1 MRSSGLGRFRM
12 AAVALLGFLAA
23 SCAGV
28 DRYDAAGN
36 IHAFLISIRN
46 GDTQTFNAYV
56 DRPALKEQ
64 LRARLL
70 AAAARRGGAMGAMG
84 AFLAQP
90 LVGLAVDALVQ
101 PDVFRAVAETMGYS
115 PDAPIPNR
123 VAIASVLRRLDADH
137 VCAPIKA
144 GGPCLLTFR
153 NEDGVWRLIDF
164 EGDISMLRQPKGK

>member
-1 MRSSGLGRFRM
+1 MRSSGLGRFRV
-12 AAVALLGFLAA
+12 AAVALFGLLAA

-36 IHAFLISIRN
+36 VHAFLISIRN

-90 LVGLAVDALVQ
+90 LVGLLRWTPWSSRTCSAPWPRPWAI
-101 PDVFRAVAETMGYS
+101 PRMRRS
-115 PDAPIPNR
+115 PTAWP
-123 VAIASVLRRLDADH
+123 
-137 VCAPIKA
+137 
-144 GGPCLLTFR
+144 
-153 NEDGVWRLIDF
+153 
-164 EGDISMLRQPKGK
+164 